1 MFWRRLAHGFRN
13 CFRKGWFQRRKV
25 KQMNNEI
32 VPSFPDGKEF
42 TLFRETHP
50 NVLRSMDEVAGGYA
64 QIMLAME
71 QLDSNRDNEILFL
84 MVGACYTEYE
94 EILLLWLNGY
104 GSGGTKLLRAL
115 YERVV
120 TVLYLTKNPQKIQQ
134 FIDYTHVHWNK
145 LLIEA
150 DTNGVAQ
157 ELNEERRK
165 EIVTNFEAVKNQFSE
180 PRCSEKTCK
189 NFGKTQLQLSW
200 TKKPVPTQ
208 AREVVPELGLLC
220 FQTYMMPTFFLHT
233 TLWGISQQIKEHEN
247 GRRELHNK
255 EMERG
260 YAQKAVLLSS
270 VLMGHLAS
278 GLLEHFKFEMRET
291 SERMMEAIKS
301 IGRELSK
308 ADLESAE
315 PPPHS
320 AHPTGS

>member
-1 MFWRRLAHGFRN
+1 
-13 CFRKGWFQRRKV
+13 
-25 KQMNNEI
+25 MNDEI

-50 NVLRSMDEVAGGYA
+50 NVLRSMDDVAGGYA
-64 QIMLAME
+64 LTMLAME

-94 EILLLWLNGY
+94 EILLLSLNGY

-120 TVLYLTKNPQKIQQ
+120 TVLYLTKNPKKIQQ

-150 DTNGVAQ
+150 DTNGVGK
-157 ELNEERRK
+157 ELNDERRK
-165 EIVTNFEAVKNQFSE
+165 EIVANFEAVKDQFSE

-247 GRRELHNK
+247 GKRELHNK

-308 ADLESAE
+308 EDLESAV